1 MIGLLGKKYCGKDT
15 AARVLILKH
24 KFIRMAF
31 GDPIKN
37 ISKELF
43 NFSDDQLYGN
53 NKETIDN
60 YWNIAPRKI
69 FQYLGT
75 DIFRKDI
82 KKILPHIDDNFWVLC
97 LEKKYKEIMLNNS
110 NNNIDTNIVI
120 TDVRYQNELDMI
132 HKNGGIII
140 KINRPDNI
148 NIDDHE
154 SENYIDYIKNYDYC
168 INNNASIDDL
178 SEQIIKIFN
187 LHN

>member
-1 MIGLLGKKYCGKDT
+1 
-15 AARVLILKH
+15 
-24 KFIRMAF
+24 
-31 GDPIKN
+31 
-37 ISKELF
+37 
-43 NFSDDQLYGN
+43 
-53 NKETIDN
+53 
-60 YWNIAPRKI
+60 
-69 FQYLGT
+69 
-75 DIFRKDI
+75 
-82 KKILPHIDDNFWVLC
+82 
-97 LEKKYKEIMLNNS
+97 MLNNS